1 MRALAELVV
10 IIVGV
15 LTALGVDEWREE
27 RGERVLE
34 AQYLQGL
41 ATDVRQDMARMDV
54 LDVQIL
60 NRISG
65 ATRLLQELG
74 EDASFRGSGSTF
86 PDRSGDEAR
95 RRAGELNLFE
105 AISLAGR
112 VFLLDTSSP
121 TFDELRSTGHL
132 QLIQDAELKRSI
144 SEYYRAV
151 ESSHHVDG
159 HQELVVW
166 TEYHGLLSDHGI
178 AAFDTNTPE
187 ADLRAQLQRIPN
199 LGAMVRRVR
208 SVFLVQDIYSY
219 PSPIAVATNASEIP
233 PATAARP
240 EVCSLVI
247 AWNALMMPTVVPNN
261 PTNGAVAPMV
271 ARPDRPRFNSAFTIA
286 SARSQARR
294 DASICSPD
302 NSVEAP

>member
-1 MRALAELVV
+1 MKRLIKDMKPARALAELVV

-15 LTALGVDEWREE
+15 LTALWVDEWREE
-27 RGERVLE
+27 RDERVLE

-41 ATDVRQDMARMDV
+41 ATDVGQDLARMDV
-54 LDVQIL
+54 LDASIL

-65 ATRLLQELG
+65 ATRLLLELG
-74 EDASFRGSGSTF
+74 EDASYGLGSSTF
-86 PDRSGDEAR
+86 PDRSGDEAN
-95 RRAGELNLFE
+95 RRAGELSL
-105 AISLAGR
+105 AHAMSLAGR

-151 ESSHHVDG
+151 EASHGVDG

-178 AAFDTNTPE
+178 VAFRSNIPE
-187 ADLRAQLQRIPN
+187 ADLLAQLHRIPN

-208 SVFLVQDIYSY
+208 SVFLVQDLLSY
-219 PSPIAVATNASEIP
+219 PLRAEAE
-233 PATAARP
+233 
-240 EVCSLVI
+240 
-247 AWNALMMPTVVPNN
+247 ALL
-261 PTNGAVAPMV
+261 
-271 ARPDRPRFNSAFTIA
+271 
-286 SARSQARR
+286 
-294 DASICSPD
+294 
-302 NSVEAP
+302 EALEKEMAGR

>member
-1 MRALAELVV
+1 MKHFIKDLKPARALAELVV

-27 RGERVLE
+27 RGQRVLE

-41 ATDVRQDMARMDV
+41 ATDVRQDMARMDI

-74 EDASFRGSGSTF
+74 EDASFRATGSTF

-95 RRAGELNLFE
+95 QRAGELNLFQ
-105 AISLAGR
+105 ALSLAGR
-112 VFLLDTSSP
+112 VFPLDTSSP

-187 ADLRAQLQRIPN
+187 ADLLAQLQRIPN

-208 SVFLVQDIYSY
+208 SAFLVQDIYSY
-219 PSPIAVATNASEIP
+219 PLRAEAEALLRALEKEVAG
-233 PATAARP
+233 R
-240 EVCSLVI
+240 
-247 AWNALMMPTVVPNN
+247 
-261 PTNGAVAPMV
+261 
-271 ARPDRPRFNSAFTIA
+271 
-286 SARSQARR
+286 
-294 DASICSPD
+294 
-302 NSVEAP
+302 

>member
-1 MRALAELVV
+1 MKHFIKDLKPARALAELVV

-27 RGERVLE
+27 RGQRVLE

-74 EDASFRGSGSTF
+74 EDASFRATGSTF

-95 RRAGELNLFE
+95 RRAGELNLFQ
-105 AISLAGR
+105 AVSLAGR
-112 VFLLDTSSP
+112 VFPLDTSSP

-132 QLIQDAELKRSI
+132 QLIQDTELKRSI

-178 AAFDTNTPE
+178 AVFDTNPPE
-187 ADLRAQLQRIPN
+187 ADLLAQLRRIPN
-199 LGAMVRRVR
+199 LVAMVRRVR
-208 SVFLVQDIYSY
+208 SAFLVQDIYSY
-219 PSPIAVATNASEIP
+219 PLRAQAEALLRALEMEVAG
-233 PATAARP
+233 R
-240 EVCSLVI
+240 
-247 AWNALMMPTVVPNN
+247 
-261 PTNGAVAPMV
+261 
-271 ARPDRPRFNSAFTIA
+271 
-286 SARSQARR
+286 
-294 DASICSPD
+294 
-302 NSVEAP
+302 